1 MNKKLIAKLLAVGM
15 VLAMLP
21 VTALAAA
28 NTTGNNNYYYN
39 FYEDTTAND
48 TKVEDEDITLEAGE
62 AVISAKVING
72 IANVSMTEKAMD
84 SIIEQL
90 KEGEVLVLKI
100 SAKGASTVNFSVPA
114 KSLVAVAEKTG
125 EGLVIES
132 DLAVITLPNE
142 ALKTQFKDAT
152 TVSFKAEVSIMGA
165 YSVTIRADGKAVK
178 DIKGLEVVFP

>member
-125 EGLVIES
+125 ECL
-132 DLAVITLPNE
+132 VITLPNE